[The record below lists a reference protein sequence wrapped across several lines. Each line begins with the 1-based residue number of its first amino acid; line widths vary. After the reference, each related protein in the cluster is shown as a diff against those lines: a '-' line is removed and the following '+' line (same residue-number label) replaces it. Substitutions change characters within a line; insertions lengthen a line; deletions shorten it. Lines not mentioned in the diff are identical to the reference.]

1 MSPDWPVIKKVNT
14 IFTYEQIRKTHLEGI
29 DNKGVSVSTP
39 HDSLSLLLLYCFSLS
54 VIFILKS
61 FEASIF
67 LKVK

>member
-1 MSPDWPVIKKVNT
+1 MSPDWPVDEESQHNIH
-14 IFTYEQIRKTHLEGI
+14 IRENKKTHLEGI

-39 HDSLSLLLLYCFSLS
+39 HDSLFLLLLYCFTFS

>member
-14 IFTYEQIRKTHLEGI
+14 IFTYEKIRKRTWKASIIRGFLFLLPMI
-29 DNKGVSVSTP
+29 
-39 HDSLSLLLLYCFSLS
+39 LSPYSYFTVFTFS